1 MNITEGYEMKKTD
14 NKEFLEQ
21 LECTGIVPV
30 IKLENT
36 DDAADLAKALY
47 EGGIRCAEVTF
58 RAEGADKVIS
68 EMVKAYPDMLVGAG
82 TVLTIEQCD
91 KAIEAGAKFCVAP
104 GLNPKVVEHCLS
116 RGVPFVPGV
125 ANGSQ
130 IEQALEL
137 GLDFV
142 KFFPAEQ
149 AGGLPYI
156 KAVSAPYS
164 SMRFMPT
171 GGINEKNLN
180 SYLAFDKVV
189 CCGGS
194 WIVPDKLVK
203 AGRWEEITALCRSAV
218 NKMLGFTLAH
228 IGLNCENEDQA
239 LTDSAD
245 FEKIFGWQQKVGNS
259 SVFAGSLIECMK
271 TPYKGEKGHIAV
283 AANNVRCAVN
293 QLGYQGV
300 EVDMSTAKY
309 DANGRMTVVYL
320 KNELSGFAVHLV
332 EKKQ

>member
-1 MNITEGYEMKKTD
+1 MD
-14 NKEFLEQ
+14 NKAFLEQ

-36 DDAADLAKALY
+36 ADAANLAKALY
-47 EGGIRCAEVTF
+47 DGGIRCAEVTF

-68 EMVKAYPDMLVGAG
+68 DMVKAYPDMLVGAG
-82 TVLTIEQCD
+82 TVLTTEQCD
-91 KAIEAGAKFCVAP
+91 SAIEAGAKFCVAP
-104 GLNPKVVEHCLS
+104 GLNPKVVEHCLG
-116 RGVPFVPGV
+116 RGVPFAPGV

-130 IEQALEL
+130 IEQAMEL

-171 GGINEKNLN
+171 GGINENNLN
-180 SYLAFDKVV
+180 SYLAFKKIV

-203 AGRWEEITALCRSAV
+203 AGKWEDITALCRSAV
-218 NKMLGFTLAH
+218 NKMLGFELAH
-228 IGLNCENEDQA
+228 IGINC
-239 LTDSAD
+239 AD
-245 FEKIFGWQQKVGNS
+245 ESEAMTVSGSFEKMFGWEQKNGQN
-259 SVFAGSLIECMK
+259 SVFASSVIECMK
-271 TPYKGEKGHIAV
+271 QPFRGAKGHIAV
-283 AANNVRCAVN
+283 AVNSVKRAVT
-293 QLGYQGV
+293 QLKYQGI
-300 EVDMSTAKY
+300 EVDMSSAKY
-309 DANGRMTVVYL
+309 DADGRMTVVYL
-320 KNELSGFAVHLV
+320 KDEIGGFAVHLV
-332 EKKQ
+332 EK